1 MSFAGEAAHA
11 QGLCM
16 HVIRISKEPTVMETD
31 IPSASAT
38 TATFGEATNLR
49 KDSQSIH
56 HSSAA
61 TGLREE
67 LSRLKNDLDALM
79 SHASTLTETELR
91 EARDR
96 ILARFSSMRYTA
108 YGMVTQAGKQ
118 LSQGK
123 NMTLDYVRN
132 KPLQSLAIA
141 AGAGL
146 LLGMLIRRD

>member
-1 MSFAGEAAHA
+1 
-11 QGLCM
+11 
-16 HVIRISKEPTVMETD
+16 
-31 IPSASAT
+31 
-38 TATFGEATNLR
+38 
-49 KDSQSIH
+49 
-56 HSSAA
+56 
-61 TGLREE
+61 
-67 LSRLKNDLDALM
+67 
-79 SHASTLTETELR
+79 LR

-96 ILARFSSMRYTA
+96 VLARFSSMRYVA